1 MPKLSSSTLAI
12 GATQFVVQEAL
23 EMIVWASG
31 SYLSSLTPITIV
43 MSSSLAGA
51 EMMTF
56 FAPASMCAFA
66 VGPVVNRPVDSITTS
81 TPRSLHGSL
90 AGSRSARILID
101 LSPTRM
107 VSPDTD
113 TSAGKVPSTVS
124 YLSRCAIVAMS
135 PRSFA
140 ATISMPRSPSAA
152 LAARQ
157 KLRPMRPKPLI
168 PTRIVTVQ
176 ISSSIPVIAR
186 APRLS
191 DAAPEDD
198 PEAAP
203 DLRLEPVRAPVP
215 GRQHRLLRSRPYPS
229 KGVWGDGS
237 PQERGV
243 PGSSPRVS
251 TVDPRPVD
259 SCSG

>member
-1 MPKLSSSTLAI
+1 MVVIRPLTIPKLSSSTLAI
-12 GATQFVVQEAL
+12 GATQFVVHEAL
-23 EMIVWASG
+23 DTMWCVAG
-31 SYLSSLTPITIV
+31 SYASSFTPITTV

-56 FAPASMCAFA
+56 FAPASRCARA

-81 TPRSLHGSL
+81 TPRSRHGSL

-113 TSAGKVPSTVS
+113 TSSARVPSTVS

-140 ATISMPRSPSAA
+140 ATISMPRSPCPA

-157 KLRPMRPKPLI
+157 QLRPIRPKPLI
-168 PTRIVTVQ
+168 PTRIVTVLNLL
-176 ISSSIPVIAR
+176 VD
-186 APRLS
+186 PRDRQRLR
-191 DAAPEDD
+191 DYRTPPPGDD

-203 DLRLEPVRAPVP
+203 DPCPEP
-215 GRQHRLLRSRPYPS
+215 
-229 KGVWGDGS
+229 DGAL
-237 PQERGV
+237 
-243 PGSSPRVS
+243 
-251 TVDPRPVD
+251 
-259 SCSG
+259 

>member
-1 MPKLSSSTLAI
+1 MVIRPLTIPKLSSSTLAI
-12 GATQFVVQEAL
+12 GATQFVVHEAL
-23 EMIVWASG
+23 DTMWCAAG
-31 SYLSSLTPITIV
+31 SYASSLTPITIV

-56 FAPASMCAFA
+56 FAPASRCALA

-113 TSAGKVPSTVS
+113 TSSARVPSTVS
-124 YLSRCAIVAMS
+124 YLSRCAIVATS

-168 PTRIVTVQ
+168 PTRIVTV
-176 ISSSIPVIAR
+176 
-186 APRLS
+186 LN
-191 DAAPEDD
+191 
-198 PEAAP
+198 
-203 DLRLEPVRAPVP
+203 
-215 GRQHRLLRSRPYPS
+215 LL
-229 KGVWGDGS
+229 
-237 PQERGV
+237 
-243 PGSSPRVS
+243 
-251 TVDPRPVD
+251 VDPRDRQPLRDYRTPAPEEVPGTLGPPASPGFD
-259 SCSG
+259 ARPRGACQALYRAGRSQPPKV

>member
-1 MPKLSSSTLAI
+1 M
-12 GATQFVVQEAL
+12 
-23 EMIVWASG
+23 
-31 SYLSSLTPITIV
+31 
-43 MSSSLAGA
+43 
-51 EMMTF
+51 
-56 FAPASMCAFA
+56 
-66 VGPVVNRPVDSITTS
+66 S
-81 TPRSLHGSL
+81 TPRSRHGSL

-113 TSAGKVPSTVS
+113 TSAARVPSTVS

-168 PTRIVTVQ
+168 PTRIVTVLNLL
-176 ISSSIPVIAR
+176 VD
-186 APRLS
+186 PRDRQPLRDYRTS
-191 DAAPEDD
+191 PPEDD

-203 DLRLEPVRAPVP
+203 DPRA
-215 GRQHRLLRSRPYPS
+215 RSPS
-229 KGVWGDGS
+229 APLYRAGS
-237 PQERGV
+237 TDSYGLDLIPQ
-243 PGSSPRVS
+243 
-251 TVDPRPVD
+251 
-259 SCSG
+259 